1 MTRFSPTVYA
11 LAAFL
16 ALAGSS
22 IASAQPASTAA
33 DPLAANAALFYWR
46 AFALMPKLDEKQENA
61 VAQYSAMDAKGVR
74 AIDDSLEPV
83 AKLSD
88 PAMQE
93 LHRAAKQPRCVWATP
108 VEDGVATLLPQV
120 SKARELSRLA
130 MFRARWNVAHGK
142 TAEGVDDLIDAMTL
156 ARHLA
161 AEPILINLL
170 CTFTIENVA
179 DNVAAAELN
188 RMGTAELR
196 IFAEKLDSLPP
207 GATTRQAVLGER
219 DLFIDPIIRVL
230 SQPDGKEKMF
240 QEFGD
245 VDAGDPSVKALK
257 ALSREQL
264 LEGAKGVRPLYDKL
278 AALMDQPLADV
289 KKNEEKLAAW
299 LADPSLSEPTRA
311 MAKMILPGYSGVMK
325 ADVRYKLCL
334 RLLRAAVAVKL
345 EGPEALSN
353 PAYHDPFANAPF
365 QYEKLGDG
373 FRLQSKTPNP
383 KTGKPLALKTGK
395 GFIGLL

>member
-1 MTRFSPTVYA
+1 MTRFSLTVCT

-16 ALAGSS
+16 AIAGSS
-22 IASAQPASTAA
+22 IAMAQPAPAA
-33 DPLAANAALFYWR
+33 TDPLAANAALFYWR
-46 AFALMPKLDEKQENA
+46 AFALLPKMSEKLENA
-61 VAQYSAMDAKGVR
+61 MLRYSDRDAKD
-74 AIDDSLEPV
+74 AHAFDDSLAPLVEQTDPV
-83 AKLSD
+83 
-88 PAMQE
+88 MQE

-108 VEDGVATLLPQV
+108 VEDGVATLLPHV
-120 SKARELSRLA
+120 SKARELTRLA
-130 MFRARWNVAHGK
+130 MFRARWSFAHDK
-142 TAEGVDDLIDAMTL
+142 PAEGGDTLIDTMTL

-170 CTFTIENVA
+170 CAFSIENAA
-179 DNVAAAELN
+179 DNVAVAELN

-207 GATTRQAVLGER
+207 TVMPRQAVLGER

-230 SQPDGKEKMF
+230 SKPDGKEKMF
-240 QEFGD
+240 QAFGE
-245 VDAGDPSVKALK
+245 VDANDPAIKALK
-257 ALSREQL
+257 SLSREQL

-278 AALMDQPLADV
+278 AALMDQPIADV

-299 LADPSLSEPTRA
+299 LADPALNESARA
-311 MAKMILPGYSGVMK
+311 MAKVTLPGYGAVIR

-334 RLLRAAVAVKL
+334 RLLRAAVAVRL

-373 FRLQSKTPNP
+373 FRLTSITPNP
-383 KTGKPLALKTGK
+383 KTDKPLILETGK
-395 GFIGLL
+395 EFIGLQ

>member
-1 MTRFSPTVYA
+1 MTRFSLTVCA
-11 LAAFL
+11 FAAFL

-22 IASAQPASTAA
+22 IALAQSPSAAA

-61 VAQYSAMDAKGVR
+61 VAQQSAMDAKELR
-74 AIDDSLEPV
+74 PLDDSLDPV
-83 AKLSD
+83 VKLSD
-88 PAMQE
+88 PAMRE

-108 VEDGVATLLPQV
+108 VEDGVATLLPHV
-120 SKARELSRLA
+120 GKARELSRLA
-130 MFRARWNVAHGK
+130 MFRARWDFAHGK
-142 TAEGVDDLIDAMTL
+142 PAEGVDDLIDAMTL

-170 CTFTIENVA
+170 CDYTLETVA
-179 DNVAAAELN
+179 NNVAAAELN
-188 RMGTAELR
+188 RMGTAELK

-207 GATTRQAVLGER
+207 GATTKQAVLGER
-219 DLFIDPIIRVL
+219 DLFLDPVVRTL

-245 VDAGDPSVKALK
+245 GNANDPATNALR

-278 AALMDQPLADV
+278 AALMEQPLADV

-299 LADPSLSEPTRA
+299 LADPSLNEPTRA
-311 MAKMILPGYSGVMK
+311 MAKMILPGYTGVMK
-325 ADVRYKLCL
+325 ANVRYRLCL
-334 RLLRAAVAVKL
+334 SLLRAAVAVKL

-383 KTGKPLALKTGK
+383 KTGKPLALEAGK